1 MQEKTT
7 RKSNFELLRIVSMFF
22 IVLYHTIIH
31 GHVIENSTNQG
42 LTMISNL
49 LLFICIVH
57 VNSYV
62 LVSGYFQSKSTCKQ
76 SKVWSLINANWFYR
90 VIIVIILTSV
100 GAISLSKVQILKQIF
115 VIDITDSYWF
125 IKMYLALYLFSPFL
139 NKLIDQLTK
148 NEYNKLLIIL
158 TVILSII
165 PYFTGEQGFSNTG
178 YTIQH
183 FIYLYLIGG
192 YLRKYPIERS
202 YLFKRC
208 SKQLKQV
215 IFITIFII
223 CAILNYIIYISSQS
237 LNNVNSLVNDITNN
251 LILMSRAYSNPIVI
265 VQTIAFVLFFETLNI
280 RSKIINNLATLTLGI
295 YLVHDNPL
303 MRGVLYQWLRID
315 NGPVSNYSFILYIFI
330 VSFAIY
336 FTASL
341 IEWIRQKTFHWIYN
355 RKISTK
361 IRQKYYSWLNKLQKI
376 DTVKS

>member
-7 RKSNFELLRIVSMFF
+7 RKSNFELLRIVSIFF

-31 GHVIENSTNQG
+31 GHVIENSTNPG

-62 LVSGYFQSKSTCKQ
+62 LISGYFQSKSTCKQ
-76 SKVWSLINANWFYR
+76 SKVWSLINADWFYR
-90 VIIVIILTSV
+90 VIIVIILTSI
-100 GAISLSKVQILKQIF
+100 GAISLSKVEFLKQIF
-115 VIDITDSYWF
+115 IIDITDSYWF
-125 IKMYLALYLFSPFL
+125 VKFYIAIYLLSPFL
-139 NKLIDQLTK
+139 NKLIEGLNK
-148 NEYNKLLIIL
+148 KEYNKLLIIL
-158 TVILSII
+158 TVLLSII
-165 PYFTGEQGFSNTG
+165 PYLTGEQGFSNNG
-178 YTIQH
+178 FTIQH

-192 YLRKYPIERS
+192 YLRKFPIGELAIFRK
-202 YLFKRC
+202 Y
-208 SKQLKQV
+208 SKQVVCLI
-215 IFITIFII
+215 IFFI
-223 CAILNYIIYISSQS
+223 CAILNYIIYRLSQS
-237 LNNVNSLVNDITNN
+237 LNNVNSLISEITNN

-303 MRGVLYQWLRID
+303 MRGVLYQWLKID
-315 NGPVSNYSFILYIFI
+315 NGPVSSYSFILYIFI

-341 IEWIRQKTFHWIYN
+341 IEWIRQLIFHWIYN

>member
-31 GHVIENSTNQG
+31 GHVIENSTNPKI
-42 LTMISNL
+42 TMILHL
-49 LLFICIVH
+49 LLFITIVH

-62 LVSGYFQSKSTCKQ
+62 LISGYFQSKSKFKQ
-76 SKVWSLINANWFYR
+76 SKIWSLINADWFYR
-90 VIIVIILTSV
+90 VIIVIILTSI
-100 GAISLSKVQILKQIF
+100 GAISLSKVEFLKQVFI
-115 VIDITDSYWF
+115 IDITDSYWF
-125 IKMYLALYLFSPFL
+125 VKFYIAIYLLSPFL
-139 NKLIDQLTK
+139 NKLIEGLNK
-148 NEYNKLLIIL
+148 KEYNYLLIIL
-158 TVILSII
+158 TVLLSII
-165 PYFTGEQGFSNTG
+165 PYLTGEQGFSNNGFTV
-178 YTIQH
+178 QH

-192 YLRKYPIERS
+192 YLRKFPIEE
-202 YLFKRC
+202 LAIFKKY
-208 SKQLKQV
+208 SKQVVCLI
-215 IFITIFII
+215 IFFS
-223 CAILNYIIYISSQS
+223 CAILNYIIYRSSQS

-361 IRQKYYSWLNKLQKI
+361 IRQKYYSWLNKC
-376 DTVKS
+376 

>member
-139 NKLIDQLTK
+139 NKLINQLTK

-341 IEWIRQKTFHWIYN
+341 IEWIRQLIFHWIYN
-355 RKISTK
+355 RKIPTK
-361 IRQKYYSWLNKLQKI
+361 IRQKYYSWLNKLQKL

>member
-223 CAILNYIIYISSQS
+223 CAILNYIIYRSSQS
-237 LNNVNSLVNDITNN
+237 LNNVNSLVNDLTNN

>member
-1 MQEKTT
+1 MQDKTT

-31 GHVIENSTNQG
+31 GHVIENSTNPG

-76 SKVWSLINANWFYR
+76 SKVWSLINADWFYR
-90 VIIVIILTSV
+90 VIIVIILTSI
-100 GAISLSKVQILKQIF
+100 GAISLSKVEFLKQIF
-115 VIDITDSYWF
+115 IIDITDSYWF
-125 IKMYLALYLFSPFL
+125 VKFYIAIYLLSPFL
-139 NKLIDQLTK
+139 NKLIEGLNK
-148 NEYNKLLIIL
+148 KEYNYLLIIL
-158 TVILSII
+158 TVLLSII
-165 PYFTGEQGFSNTG
+165 PYLTGEQGFSNNG
-178 YTIQH
+178 FTIQH

-192 YLRKYPIERS
+192 YLRKFPIGELAIFRK
-202 YLFKRC
+202 Y
-208 SKQLKQV
+208 SKEV
-215 IFITIFII
+215 VCIIIFFS
-223 CAILNYIIYISSQS
+223 CAILNYIIYKSSQS

-251 LILMSRAYSNPIVI
+251 LMLMSRAYSNPIVI
-265 VQTIAFVLFFETLNI
+265 VQTVAFVLFFETLNI
-280 RSKIINNLATLTLGI
+280 RSKIINDLATLTLGI

-303 MRGVLYQWLRID
+303 MRGVLYQWLKID
-315 NGPVSNYSFILYIFI
+315 NGPVSSYSFILYIFI

-341 IEWIRQKTFHWIYN
+341 VEWIRQLIFHWIYN
-355 RKISTK
+355 RKIPTK

>member
-31 GHVIENSTNQG
+31 GHVIENSTNPG
-42 LTMISNL
+42 ITIILHL
-49 LLFICIVH
+49 LLFISIVH

-62 LVSGYFQSKSTCKQ
+62 LVTGYFQSQSKFKQ
-76 SKVWSLINANWFYR
+76 SKVWATINANWFYR
-90 VIIVIILTSV
+90 IVIVIVLTSI
-100 GAISLSKVQILKQIF
+100 GAIALSKVEFLKQISI
-115 VIDITDSYWF
+115 IDITDSYWF
-125 IKMYLALYLFSPFL
+125 ITMYLALYLISPFI
-139 NKLIDQLTK
+139 NKLINQLTK
-148 NEYNKLLIIL
+148 KEYNKLLIIL
-158 TVILSII
+158 AIILSII
-165 PYFTGEQGFSNTG
+165 PYLTGNQGFNNNG
-178 YTIQH
+178 YTMQH

-192 YLRKYPIERS
+192 YLRRFPIEKS

-208 SKQLKQV
+208 SKQLKQI
-215 IFITIFII
+215 IFITIFLG
-223 CAILNYIIYISSQS
+223 CALLNYLIFVSSQS
-237 LNNVNSLVNDITNN
+237 LTGINSFLDEITNN
-251 LILMSRAYSNPIVI
+251 LWLMSRAYSNPII
-265 VQTIAFVLFFETLNI
+265 MLQTIAFVLFFETLNI

-303 MRGVLYQWLRID
+303 MTGVLYQWLKID

-330 VSFAIY
+330 VSFVIY

-341 IEWIRQKTFHWIYN
+341 IEWIRQLIFHWIYN
-355 RKISTK
+355 RKIPTK

>member
-1 MQEKTT
+1 
-7 RKSNFELLRIVSMFF
+7 
-22 IVLYHTIIH
+22 
-31 GHVIENSTNQG
+31 
-42 LTMISNL
+42 MISNL

-303 MRGVLYQWLRID
+303 MRGVLYQWLKID
-315 NGPVSNYSFILYIFI
+315 NGPVSSYSFIIYIFI

-341 IEWIRQKTFHWIYN
+341 IEWIRQLIFHWIYN
-355 RKISTK
+355 RKIPTK
-361 IRQKYYSWLNKLQKI
+361 IRQKYYFWLNKVQKI

>member
-31 GHVIENSTNQG
+31 GHVIENSTNPG

-100 GAISLSKVQILKQIF
+100 GAISLSKVQNLKQIF

-165 PYFTGEQGFSNTG
+165 P
-178 YTIQH
+178 
-183 FIYLYLIGG
+183 
-192 YLRKYPIERS
+192 
-202 YLFKRC
+202 
-208 SKQLKQV
+208 
-215 IFITIFII
+215 
-223 CAILNYIIYISSQS
+223 
-237 LNNVNSLVNDITNN
+237 
-251 LILMSRAYSNPIVI
+251 
-265 VQTIAFVLFFETLNI
+265 
-280 RSKIINNLATLTLGI
+280 
-295 YLVHDNPL
+295 
-303 MRGVLYQWLRID
+303 
-315 NGPVSNYSFILYIFI
+315 
-330 VSFAIY
+330 
-336 FTASL
+336 
-341 IEWIRQKTFHWIYN
+341 
-355 RKISTK
+355 
-361 IRQKYYSWLNKLQKI
+361 
-376 DTVKS
+376 